1 MGINNVRPTK
11 SERAHRLF
19 KITKFGVNRA
29 KYIDQHTAI

>member
-1 MGINNVRPTK
+1 MGINNVRPAK

-29 KYIDQHTAI
+29 SIDQHTAI

>member
-29 KYIDQHTAI
+29 NIDQHTAI